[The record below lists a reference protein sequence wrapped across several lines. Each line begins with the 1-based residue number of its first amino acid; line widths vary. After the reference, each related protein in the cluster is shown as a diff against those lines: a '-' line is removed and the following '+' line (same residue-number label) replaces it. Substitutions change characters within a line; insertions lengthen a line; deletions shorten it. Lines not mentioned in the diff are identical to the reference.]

1 MNDSSNT
8 NPYYN
13 NDSRPDPSLR
23 RVPPSREDCLGVY
36 SLLTGAVG
44 VLFSCCFPS
53 GAAFGIFGI
62 TLALLSRNAS
72 ESKEKHFSRQ
82 ATVGIILSV
91 IALALTF
98 FICFILMKYYDAL
111 RDPVLGPYLNELY
124 NQVMDSMSGFYNFPS
139 NPQ

>member
-8 NPYYN
+8 NHYPN
-13 NDSRPDPSLR
+13 SDSRPDPSLKR
-23 RVPPSREDCLGVY
+23 IPPSREDRLGVY

-44 VLFSCCFPS
+44 ILFSCCFPS

-72 ESKEKHFSRQ
+72 ESKEKHFSHQ
-82 ATVGIILSV
+82 AIIGIILS
-91 IALALTF
+91 IISLALTF
-98 FICFILMKYYDAL
+98 FICFILLKYYEAL

-124 NQVMDSMSGFYNFPS
+124 NQLMESMNSFYNFPGMS
-139 NPQ
+139 Q

>member
-1 MNDSSNT
+1 MIHLIQILIT
-8 NPYYN
+8 TTT
-13 NDSRPDPSLR
+13 PDRTL
-23 RVPPSREDCLGVY
+23 
-36 SLLTGAVG
+36 
-44 VLFSCCFPS
+44 PS
-53 GAAFGIFGI
+53 GVSPAPARTVWAFGIFGI

>member
-8 NPYYN
+8 NNHYN
-13 NDSRPDPSLR
+13 NDSRPDSSLKR
-23 RVPPSREDCLGVY
+23 IPPSREDRLGVY

-72 ESKEKHFSRQ
+72 ESKEKHFSHQ
-82 ATVGIILSV
+82 AMAGIILSV

-98 FICFILMKYYDAL
+98 LICFILLKYYEAL

-124 NQVMDSMSGFYNFPS
+124 NQLMESMNGLYRFPGLS
-139 NPQ
+139 Q